1 MLLKFGYKLN
11 LLKGH
16 PMTKR
21 EIRHQKYLARERKR
35 EAKKTTPT
43 TGEAWGMAQ
52 EIALVANAPIH
63 ESLVPANLFEQGI
76 GNLVFSRSLPDG
88 RVALAAFLLDVFCL
102 GVKNAFF
109 AIVARQE
116 YAKRLSRW
124 SPAESLRP
132 MDPACFRKLVE
143 GGVAYA
149 HELGFN
155 PHEDYAVAR
164 QIFGDV
170 QGSACTTRFEYGHA
184 GKPFYISGPHETPT
198 QVRAIVDQLQRRLG
212 LGKFDFLVLAQ

>member
-1 MLLKFGYKLN
+1 
-11 LLKGH
+11 
-16 PMTKR
+16 MTKR
-21 EIRHQKYLARERKR
+21 EIRHQKYLARQRKR
-35 EAKKTTPT
+35 EAKNTTPT
-43 TGEAWGMAQ
+43 PTPGEAGGMIPQ
-52 EIALVANAPIH
+52 MALAAKAPIY

-88 RVALAAFLLDVFCL
+88 RIALSVFLMDVFCL

-109 AIVARQE
+109 AIVARSE
-116 YAKRLSRW
+116 YAKRRSNW
-124 SPAESLRP
+124 SSAENLRP
-132 MDPACFRKLVE
+132 MDPACFRNLVE

-155 PHEDYAVAR
+155 PHRDYALAR

-170 QGSACTTRFEYGHA
+170 QGAACPTNFEYGHA
-184 GKPFYISGPHETPT
+184 GKPFYISGPHETAT

-212 LGKFDFLVLAQ
+212 PEEFDFLVLAQ

>member
-1 MLLKFGYKLN
+1 
-11 LLKGH
+11 
-16 PMTKR
+16 MTKR
-21 EIRHQKYLARERKR
+21 GIRHQKYLDRQRKR
-35 EAKKTTPT
+35 EAKNATPT
-43 TGEAWGMAQ
+43 PGEAGGRAPQMAL
-52 EIALVANAPIH
+52 AVNAPIH

-88 RVALAAFLLDVFCL
+88 RVALSVFLLDVFCL
-102 GVKNAFF
+102 GVKDAFF
-109 AIVARQE
+109 AIVTKTE
-116 YAKRLSRW
+116 YAKRRCNW

-149 HELGFN
+149 QALGLS

-170 QGSACTTRFEYGHA
+170 QAAACPTRFEYGHE
-184 GKPFYISGPHETPT
+184 GKPFYISGPHETAS
-198 QVRAIVDQLQRRLG
+198 QVRAIVDQLDRRLG
-212 LGKFDFLVLAQ
+212 PGKFDFLVLAQ